1 MSLYGMMR
9 TGVSGM
15 NAQSNRLGTVADN
28 IANSGTTGYKRS
40 STEFSTLVL
49 PSSQGSYSSGAVKT
63 TIRTAI
69 GDQGLLQFTNSALDL
84 AVQGDGFF
92 VVTDAGG
99 VNRFLT
105 RAGSFVE
112 DKDGYMVNAAGFYL
126 MAANTNGTLERAQV
140 DRTTPSAAA
149 STSATITA
157 NLPSQAEIGTTFTRT
172 VTVYGGQGQ
181 QIPVELEY
189 RKTGDNE
196 WEVDVGDETL
206 TFAFDESG
214 TLTPPVGPVQ
224 VVVDAATGQQ
234 VTFDLGATTQL
245 ATAYEALPASVD
257 GFPAGTPDELEIGV
271 DGRVTAL
278 SDTGASRFLFQIPL
292 ARVASPDNLTVI
304 AGNVFQENQ
313 RTGEST
319 LGLADSGNYGKIVS
333 GALEGSNVDIAEEL
347 TSMIESQRNY
357 TANSKVFQTGSELL
371 DVLVNLKR

>member
-49 PSSQGSYSSGAVKT
+49 PSAQGSYSSGAVKT

-69 GDQGLLQFTNSALDL
+69 GDQGLLQFTTSALDL

-99 VNRFLT
+99 VNQFLT

-112 DKDGYMVNAAGFYL
+112 DKDGYMVNAAGYYL
-126 MAANTNGTLERAQV
+126 MAVNADGSMSRAQV
-140 DRTTPSAAA
+140 DRTTPSAEA
-149 STSATITA
+149 SSNATITA
-157 NLPSQAEIGTTFTRT
+157 NLPSQGTATSFTRT
-172 VTVYGGQGQ
+172 VTAYGGQGQ
-181 QIPVELEY
+181 QIPVNIEY
-189 RKTGDNE
+189 RRIGDNE
-196 WEVDVGDETL
+196 WEVDVAGQTVAL
-206 TFAFDESG
+206 SFDENG
-214 TLTPPVGPVQ
+214 FLDPPVGPISVE
-224 VVVDAATGQQ
+224 VDAATGQQ
-234 VTFDLGATTQL
+234 VSFDFGRTTQL
-245 ATAYEALPASVD
+245 ATGYEAIPASMD

-278 SDTGASRFLFQIPL
+278 SDSGAARFLFQIPL
-292 ARVASPDNLTVI
+292 ARVSSPDNLSVL
-304 AGNVFQENQ
+304 AGNIFQQNQ
-313 RTGEST
+313 RSGEST
-319 LGLADSGNYGKIVS
+319 IGTADSGNFGKIVS